1 MFIDL
6 TTSTPA
12 VTLSTWAL
20 AVALGAALV
29 AAGCGSSDDPAP
41 AAATTRPTAQA
52 PQLPAELAGRWS
64 RRLTRADLRRTERYR
79 KEGPGQQAPAPGR
92 QQLVLAEGS
101 PQASL
106 AISDAQ
112 GDAEGLPPIAM
123 DALATDG
130 GELRLPTYVDPANG
144 TLCGHEVPSPAHYR
158 WRVEQDRLTLKPV
171 REGCADRDAILTGT
185 WSRP

>member
-1 MFIDL
+1 MSIHS

-12 VTLSTWAL
+12 LVLAALAL
-20 AVALGAALV
+20 AVG
-29 AAGCGSSDDPAP
+29 AAGCGSDDEAAPSAATP
-41 AAATTRPTAQA
+41 AASQAT
-52 PQLPAELAGRWS
+52 QLPAELAGRWS
-64 RRLTRADLRRTERYR
+64 RRMTRADLKRTERYR
-79 KEGPGQQAPAPGR
+79 HEGAGQSAPPPGR
-92 QQLVLAEGS
+92 QQLVVAEGS

-123 DALATDG
+123 DAVATAS
-130 GELRLPTYVDPANG
+130 GELRLPTYIDSTKGAF
-144 TLCGHEVPSPAHYR
+144 CGPEIPTQAHYR
-158 WRVEQDRLTLKPV
+158 WSVAGGRLTLKPI